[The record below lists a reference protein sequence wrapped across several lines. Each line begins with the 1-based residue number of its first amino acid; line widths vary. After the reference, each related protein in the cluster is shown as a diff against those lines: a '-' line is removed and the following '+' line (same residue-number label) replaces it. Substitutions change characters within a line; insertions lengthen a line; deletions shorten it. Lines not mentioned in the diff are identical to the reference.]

1 MRFDLRGN
9 LGGGGNT
16 PIDLENLTIP
26 PNAGRWLKIAAAGVL
41 VILVLIAISVGRG
54 VYIDWQWFRSMDLSS
69 VYLTIIKTRA
79 WLFFAGAGAFALIAS
94 PSVVLA
100 FRFSRGDLHPS
111 IPLAVA
117 KWMRK
122 SLAWVAV
129 FTVLILAAIFG
140 AIVSGQWETFLRFF
154 NSQPFGA
161 VDPLYS
167 KDVGFYVFTLP
178 MITTVQGWLMGAL
191 VVTLLATGGLYFLLF
206 GLRGLSFPTTFQVKA
221 HLSVIAAILF
231 IVIAWSYWVDLYEL
245 LYSPGGAAFG
255 AGYTD
260 VHARVPALRVLM
272 AVTAAGSLLLIGNIF
287 ISGFRLAIASVA
299 LWIGAVI
306 IVGTLYPA
314 AIQRF
319 SAEPNELTLERPY
332 IERNIAATREA
343 YGLTDI
349 KVQSFAAS
357 EEITAQTIED
367 HPGIINNIRVWGPGP
382 LRSLYNQ
389 RQFIRPY
396 YDFLD
401 VDVDRYMVNGEYRQ
415 VLLGAREL
423 SPDKLP
429 GEAQGW
435 VNQRLQWT
443 HGYGAAMSPVNE
455 FTPEGL
461 PNYFV
466 QDVPPKGSFELERPE
481 IYYGEQS
488 RNFVIVNSKENEV
501 DYPTDEGPVYAN
513 YQGKGGVPVDSFIDR
528 LAFAWHFR
536 DLNLLISS
544 QVSGESRI
552 QFRREIQER
561 ILTLAPFLSL
571 DRDPYLVIADS
582 QLFWMQDAYTTTD
595 KYPYSQPFE
604 GGDFNYIRNSVKVV
618 VSAYDGTVDF
628 YVADEDDPIIATY
641 QSIFPDLLSPFED
654 MPEALTDHVR
664 YPLDLF
670 TIQSET
676 YLTFHMTD
684 SGVFYNREDQWSI
697 PQETVEGSRQPVAP
711 YYVISQLLDT
721 EDAVFEDEFLLIQP
735 FTPVNR
741 PNMVAWLA
749 ARNDVPN
756 YGELILYN
764 FPRERQVDGPAQVE
778 ARIDNDAAISE
789 QFTLWGQVGSTVI
802 RGNLLVIPI
811 EDSILYVEP
820 IYLQAENLAFP
831 ELRRII
837 VADAT
842 RVTMQPTLEESL
854 QVLFGGVTPPPVDP
868 PDGSD
873 PPDGTP
879 TGLSEELQK
888 LADSIAGMKGTIA
901 EVEAALARLQ
911 QLAQE
916 AQQ

>member
-1 MRFDLRGN
+1 MRFDFRGN
-9 LGGGGNT
+9 LGGGSNA

-26 PNAGRWLKIAAAGVL
+26 PNAGAWLKLAAAGVL
-41 VILVLIAISVGRG
+41 VLFLLIAVSVGRG
-54 VYIDWQWFRSMDLSS
+54 IYIDWQWFRSVDLSS
-69 VYLTIIKTRA
+69 VYVTVITTRL
-79 WLFFAGAGAFALIAS
+79 WLFFAGAVVYALIAT

-100 FRFSRGDLHPS
+100 FRFSQGELHPS
-111 IPLAVA
+111 LPPAVA
-117 KWMRK
+117 QWMRK
-122 SLAWVAV
+122 SLIWVAV
-129 FTVLILAAIFG
+129 FAVLILSAIFG
-140 AIVSGQWETFLRFF
+140 AVISGQWETFLRFF
-154 NSQPFGA
+154 NSQSFG
-161 VDPLYS
+161 VTDPLFNR
-167 KDVGFYVFTLP
+167 DIGFYVFTLP
-178 MITTVQGWLMGAL
+178 MVTTIQGWLLGAL
-191 VVTLLATGGLYFLLF
+191 VITLLGTGGLYFLLF
-206 GLRGLSFPTTFQVKA
+206 SLRGLSFPMTFPVKA
-221 HLSVIAAILF
+221 HLSTIAAVLF
-231 IVIAWSYWVDLYEL
+231 VVIAWSYWVDLFEL

-272 AVTAAGSLLLIGNIF
+272 AVTAAGAVLLVGNIF
-287 ISGFRLAIASVA
+287 ISGFRLALAAVA

-306 IVGTLYPA
+306 LVGTIYPA

-319 SAEPNELTLERPY
+319 QVEPNELTLERQY
-332 IERNIAATREA
+332 IERNIEATRHA
-343 YGLTDI
+343 FGLTDI
-349 KVQSFAAS
+349 QVQPFPAT
-357 EEITAQTIED
+357 EEITAETID
-367 HPGIINNIRVWGPGP
+367 NHPGIINNIRVWGTGP

-401 VDVDRYMVNGEYRQ
+401 VDVDRYEVDGEYRQ

-429 GEAQGW
+429 DEAQGW

-461 PNYFV
+461 PNYFL
-466 QDVPPKGSFELERPE
+466 QDVPPQGSFELARPE

-488 RNFVIVNSKENEV
+488 RNFVVVNSKEEEV
-501 DYPTDEGPVYAN
+501 DFPTDEGPVYTQ
-513 YQGKGGVPVDSFIDR
+513 YQGQGGVPIDSFIDR

-544 QVSGESRI
+544 QVTNESRI

-582 QLFWMQDAYTTTD
+582 QLFWIQDAYTTSD
-595 KYPYSQPFE
+595 QYPYSQPFE

-628 YVADEDDPIIATY
+628 YVVDQFDPVVATY
-641 QSIFPDLLSPFED
+641 QSIFPELFAPLGE
-654 MPEALTDHVR
+654 MPASLQEHVR

-670 TIQSET
+670 TIQSQT

-697 PQETVEGSRQPVAP
+697 PQEVVEGSRQPVEP
-711 YYVISQLLDT
+711 YYVISQLL
-721 EDAVFEDEFLLIQP
+721 ESEIDEFLLIQP

-764 FPRERQVDGPAQVE
+764 FPRERQIDGPAQVE

-811 EDSILYVEP
+811 EESILYIEP

-842 RVTMQPTLEESL
+842 RVTMQPTLEEAL
-854 QVLFGGVTPPPVDP
+854 RDLFGGVAPPPVDT
-868 PDGSD
+868 PDGGE
-873 PPDGTP
+873 PLGIP
-879 TGLSEELQK
+879 TELSEELQR
-888 LADSIAGMKGTIA
+888 LADSVAGMRGTLSDI
-901 EVEAALARLQ
+901 EEALARLQ

-916 AQQ
+916 TAP

>member
-1 MRFDLRGN
+1 MRFDFRGN
-9 LGGGGNT
+9 VGGGSNA

-26 PNAGRWLKIAAAGVL
+26 PNAGGWLKLAAAGVL
-41 VILVLIAISVGRG
+41 VVLLLIALSVGRG
-54 VYIDWQWFRSMDLSS
+54 IYIDLQWFRSLDLSS
-69 VYLTIIKTRA
+69 VYLTVITTRL
-79 WLFFAGAGAFALIAS
+79 WLFFAGAVVYALIAA
-94 PSVVLA
+94 PSAVLA
-100 FRFSRGDLHPS
+100 FRFSQGEMHPS
-111 IPLAVA
+111 LPPAVA
-117 KWMRK
+117 QWMRK
-122 SLAWVAV
+122 SLVWVTV
-129 FTVLILAAIFG
+129 FAILILSAIFG
-140 AIVSGQWETFLRFF
+140 AVVSGQWETFLRFF
-154 NSQPFGA
+154 NSQSFG
-161 VDPLYS
+161 VTDPLYNR
-167 KDVGFYVFTLP
+167 DIGFYVFTLP
-178 MITTVQGWLMGAL
+178 MITTIQGWLLGGL
-191 VVTLLATGGLYFLLF
+191 VVTLLGTGGLYFLLF
-206 GLRGLSFPTTFQVKA
+206 SLRGLSFPVTFPVKA
-221 HLSVIAAILF
+221 HLSTIAAVLF
-231 IVIAWSYWVDLYEL
+231 VVIAWSYWVDLYEL
-245 LYSPGGAAFG
+245 LYSPGGAAYG

-272 AVTAAGSLLLIGNIF
+272 AVTAAGAVLLVGNIF
-287 ISGFRLAIASVA
+287 ISGFRLVIAAVA

-306 IVGTLYPA
+306 LVGTLYPA
-314 AIQRF
+314 AVQRF
-319 SAEPNELTLERPY
+319 QVEPNELTLERQY
-332 IERNIAATREA
+332 IERNIEATRRA

-349 KVQSFAAS
+349 QVQPFPAT
-357 EEITAQTIED
+357 EEITAETIEN
-367 HPGIINNIRVWGPGP
+367 HPGIINNIRVWGTGP

-401 VDVDRYMVNGEYRQ
+401 VDVDRYEVDGEYRQ

-423 SPDKLP
+423 SPEKLP
-429 GEAQGW
+429 AEAQGW

-443 HGYGAAMSPVNE
+443 HGYGGAMSPVNE

-466 QDVPPKGSFELERPE
+466 QDVPPRGSFELDRPE

-488 RNFVIVNSKENEV
+488 RNFVVVNSKEDEV
-501 DYPTDEGPVYAN
+501 DYPTDEGPVYTQ
-513 YQGKGGVPVDSFIDR
+513 YQGRGGVPIDSFIDR
-528 LAFAWHFR
+528 LAFSWHFR
-536 DLNLLISS
+536 DLNLLISG
-544 QVSGESRI
+544 QVTNESRI
-552 QFRREIQER
+552 QFRRQIQER

-582 QLFWMQDAYTTTD
+582 QLFWIQDAYTTSD
-595 KYPYSQPFE
+595 QYPYSQPFE

-628 YVADEDDPIIATY
+628 YVVDPADPIVATY
-641 QSIFPDLLSPFED
+641 QSIFPELFAPLEE
-654 MPEALTDHVR
+654 MPASLQDHIR

-670 TIQSET
+670 TIQAET

-697 PQETVEGSRQPVAP
+697 PQEVVEGSKQPVAP
-711 YYVISQLLDT
+711 YYVISQLLDS
-721 EDAVFEDEFLLIQP
+721 ERDEFLLIQP

-764 FPRERQVDGPAQVE
+764 FPRERQIDGPAQVE

-811 EDSILYVEP
+811 EESILYVEP

-842 RVTMQPTLEESL
+842 RVTMQPTLEDSL
-854 QVLFGGVTPPPVDP
+854 NDLFGGVTPPPVDP
-868 PDGSD
+868 PDEGE
-873 PPDGTP
+873 PPNIP
-879 TGLSEELQK
+879 TELSEELQK
-888 LADSIAGMKGTIA
+888 LAESVAGMKGTLSDI
-901 EVEAALARLQ
+901 EEALARLR

-916 AQQ
+916 TAP